1 MHIAEVV
8 TIAKSLPLLR
18 LNTYK
23 SLILSYSVDYRRIL
37 LKNVAGFKE
46 RYNIFFCKRFLISSE
61 YLFYIFL
68 PPSSASPFRLKL
80 LVHQR
85 YRVKVYSG
93 FPSIVLI
100 VRAPGAY
107 CPYTRCLRT
116 VCPIPE
122 RYWYVDEKTGI
133 TLHPVSLM
141 NKEFKPKR

>member
-1 MHIAEVV
+1 
-8 TIAKSLPLLR
+8 
-18 LNTYK
+18 
-23 SLILSYSVDYRRIL
+23 

-141 NKEFKPKR
+141 NKEFKPKRWSRWRGGFYVDNAPKKSK